1 MSGVRTRGLRRK
13 EKIKVALCY
22 VFYNS
27 KSGKRGSG
35 AKDKLVSLL
44 KGEDVQVL
52 DVTKFSGYRE
62 ELAVIKEGDRI
73 YLVGGDGTL
82 NRFINETDGMALKND
97 VYYYPSGTGNDFL
110 RDIEKSEKDAPI
122 KINKYITNLPFVDV
136 KGKSYRFLNGI
147 GFGIDGYC
155 CLVGDE
161 LKAKNVGDIN
171 YTSIAIKG
179 LLFHYHPT
187 DCTIT
192 VDGKKY
198 QYKKVWLCPVMN
210 GRYYGG
216 GMMAAPNQKRLN
228 KEGTVT
234 AMLFFGK
241 GKLATLAAFSSIF
254 KGEHVNKKGIVAL
267 HSGKDITVEFSRPTP
282 LQIDGETIKDVTV
295 YHVHR

>member
-1 MSGVRTRGLRRK
+1 MA
-13 EKIKVALCY
+13 ICY

-27 KSGKRGSG
+27 KSGKSGSE
-35 AKDKLVSLL
+35 AKDKLIALL
-44 KGEDVQVL
+44 KGEEVDGVDVI
-52 DVTKFSGYRE
+52 KFEGYRKH
-62 ELAVIKEGDRI
+62 LASVKDDDRI

-82 NRFINETDGMALKND
+82 NRFINDTDGMNIECA
-97 VYYYPSGTGNDFL
+97 VYYYPAGTGNDFL

-122 KINKYITNLPFVDV
+122 KINQYIKDLPFVDV
-136 KGKSYRFLNGI
+136 KGKTYRFLNGI

-161 LKAKNVGDIN
+161 MKAKGKGNIN

-187 DCTIT
+187 DCTII

-198 QYKKVWLCPVMN
+198 EYKKVWLCPVMN

-216 GMMAAPNQKRLN
+216 GMMSAPDQDRLN
-228 KEGTVT
+228 KDAAVT
-234 AMLFFGK
+234 AMLFYGK
-241 GKLATLAAFSSIF
+241 GKIATLLAFPSIF
-254 KGEHVNKKGIVAL
+254 KGKHVNKKGIVAL
-267 HSGKDITVEFSRPTP
+267 HRGKDITVTFSRPTP
-282 LQIDGETIKDVTV
+282 LQIDGETIKDVTF

>member
-1 MSGVRTRGLRRK
+1 MA
-13 EKIKVALCY
+13 ICY

-27 KSGKRGSG
+27 KSGKSGSE
-35 AKDKLVSLL
+35 AKDKLIALL
-44 KGEDVQVL
+44 KGEEVDGVDVI
-52 DVTKFSGYRE
+52 KFEGYRKH
-62 ELAVIKEGDRI
+62 LASVKDDDRI

-82 NRFINETDGMALKND
+82 NRFINDTDGMNIECA
-97 VYYYPSGTGNDFL
+97 VYYYPAGTGNDFL

-122 KINKYITNLPFVDV
+122 KINQYIKDLPFVDV
-136 KGKSYRFLNGI
+136 KGKTYRFLNGI

-161 LKAKNVGDIN
+161 MKAKGKGKGNIN

-187 DCTIT
+187 DCTII

-198 QYKKVWLCPVMN
+198 EYKKVWLCPVMN

-216 GMMAAPNQKRLN
+216 GMMSAPDQDRLN
-228 KEGTVT
+228 KDATVT
-234 AMLFFGK
+234 AMLFYGK
-241 GKLATLAAFSSIF
+241 GKIATLLAFPSIF
-254 KGEHVNKKGIVAL
+254 KGKHVNKKGIVAL
-267 HSGKDITVEFSRPTP
+267 HRGKDITVTFSRPTP
-282 LQIDGETIKDVTV
+282 LQIDGETIKDVTF